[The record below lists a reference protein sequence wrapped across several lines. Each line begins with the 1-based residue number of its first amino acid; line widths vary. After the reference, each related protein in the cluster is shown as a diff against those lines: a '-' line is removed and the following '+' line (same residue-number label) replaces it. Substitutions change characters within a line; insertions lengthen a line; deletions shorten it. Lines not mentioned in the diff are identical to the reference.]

1 MSEKNNV
8 RPFGF
13 KDKIG
18 YMFGDFGNDFTFILS
33 SSFMLKFYT
42 DVMGIHAGVVGVLMM
57 AARFVDAFTDV
68 AMGQIVDRSKPTKDG
83 KFKPW
88 LRRMCG
94 PVAISS
100 FLVFQSGFANMP
112 YLFKVV
118 WMIVTYILWGSIF
131 YTSINI
137 PYGSMASAISADAK
151 DRASLSTWRSIGST
165 LAGLVIGVGTPL
177 FAYETVNGNTILS
190 GNRMTIIAGVFSVMA
205 VICYMLCFKL
215 ATERV
220 EVPQNN
226 TKFNFGDLMKSL
238 VTNRSL
244 IGIIAAAILLLLVML
259 TMQGMNAYLFPNFYG
274 NVAAQS
280 VAALAALAGSLV
292 MLVVCAPLATKL
304 SAKYGKKE
312 LAIGSCLFGAVVY
325 LICWVLKPENPYTY
339 VVFYVVANI
348 GVGFFNMVI
357 WAMITDVIDDAEVK
371 NGVRED
377 GTIYSVYSFARKL
390 GQALSSGMIG
400 ALLSV
405 IGYSAAT
412 AFNPE
417 VVNGIFNMT
426 CIIPAIGFVGI
437 ALVLMF
443 LYPLSK
449 NRVEANI
456 LELKKRRGEI

>member
-42 DVMGIHAGVVGVLMM
+42 DVMGIHAAVVGVLMM

-88 LRRMCG
+88 LRHMCG

-280 VAALAALAGSLV
+280 VAALAGSLV

-377 GTIYSVYSFARKL
+377 GTIYSVYSFARKI

-449 NRVEANI
+449 NRVEANV

>member
-42 DVMGIHAGVVGVLMM
+42 DVMGIHAAVVGVLMM

-280 VAALAALAGSLV
+280 VAALAGSLV

-377 GTIYSVYSFARKL
+377 GTIYSVYSFARKI

-426 CIIPAIGFVGI
+426 CIILAIGFVGI

-449 NRVEANI
+449 NRVEANV

>member
-42 DVMGIHAGVVGVLMM
+42 DVMGIHAAVVGVLMM

-280 VAALAALAGSLV
+280 VAALAGSLV

-377 GTIYSVYSFARKL
+377 GTIYSVYSFARKI

-405 IGYSAAT
+405 IGFSAAT

-449 NRVEANI
+449 NRVEANV

>member
-42 DVMGIHAGVVGVLMM
+42 DVMGIHAAVVGVLGM

-100 FLVFQSGFANMP
+100 FLVFQSGFANMS

-280 VAALAALAGSLV
+280 VAALAGSLV

-377 GTIYSVYSFARKL
+377 GTIYSVYSFARKI

-449 NRVEANI
+449 NRVEANV

>member
-42 DVMGIHAGVVGVLMM
+42 DVMGIHAAVVGVLMM

-165 LAGLVIGVGTPL
+165 LASLVIGVGTPL

-280 VAALAALAGSLV
+280 VAALAGSLA

-405 IGYSAAT
+405 IGYTAAT

>member
-57 AARFVDAFTDV
+57 AARFVDTFTDV

-280 VAALAALAGSLV
+280 VAALAGSLV

-357 WAMITDVIDDAEVK
+357 WAMITDVIDNAEVK

-377 GTIYSVYSFARKL
+377 GTIYSVYSFARKI

-449 NRVEANI
+449 NRVEANV

>member
-1 MSEKNNV
+1 MIEKNNV

-165 LAGLVIGVGTPL
+165 LASLVIGVGTPL

-244 IGIIAAAILLLLVML
+244 IGIITAAILLLLVML

-280 VAALAALAGSLV
+280 VAALAGSLV

-339 VVFYVVANI
+339 VVFYMVANI

-377 GTIYSVYSFARKL
+377 GTIYSVYSFARKV

-449 NRVEANI
+449 NRVEANV

>member
-1 MSEKNNV
+1 MSEKSNV

-42 DVMGIHAGVVGVLMM
+42 DVMGIHAAVVGVLMM

-280 VAALAALAGSLV
+280 VAALAGSLV

-377 GTIYSVYSFARKL
+377 GTIYSVYSFARKI

-449 NRVEANI
+449 NRVEANV

>member
-42 DVMGIHAGVVGVLMM
+42 DVMGIHAAVVGVLMM

-280 VAALAALAGSLV
+280 VAALAGSLV

-377 GTIYSVYSFARKL
+377 GTIYSVYSFARKI

-449 NRVEANI
+449 NLSLI
-456 LELKKRRGEI
+456 HI

>member
-1 MSEKNNV
+1 MIEKNNV

-118 WMIVTYILWGSIF
+118 WMILTYILWGSIF

-244 IGIIAAAILLLLVML
+244 IGIITAAILLLLVML

-280 VAALAALAGSLV
+280 VAALAGSLV

-339 VVFYVVANI
+339 VVFYMVANI

-377 GTIYSVYSFARKL
+377 GTIYSVYSFARKI

-449 NRVEANI
+449 NRVEANV

>member
-42 DVMGIHAGVVGVLMM
+42 DVMGIHAAVVGVLMM

-280 VAALAALAGSLV
+280 VAALAGSLV

-377 GTIYSVYSFARKL
+377 GTIYSVYSFARKI

-449 NRVEANI
+449 NRV
-456 LELKKRRGEI
+456 KRMY

>member
-42 DVMGIHAGVVGVLMM
+42 DVMGIHAAVVGVLMM

-280 VAALAALAGSLV
+280 VAALAGSLV

-377 GTIYSVYSFARKL
+377 GTIYSVYSFARKI

-449 NRVEANI
+449 SRVEANV

>member
-42 DVMGIHAGVVGVLMM
+42 DVMGIHAAVVGVLMM

-165 LAGLVIGVGTPL
+165 LAGLVIDVGTPL

-226 TKFNFGDLMKSL
+226 TKFNLGDLMKSL

-280 VAALAALAGSLV
+280 VAALAGSLV

-377 GTIYSVYSFARKL
+377 GTIYSVYSFARKI

-449 NRVEANI
+449 NRVEANV

>member
-42 DVMGIHAGVVGVLMM
+42 DVMGIHAAVVGVLMM

-165 LAGLVIGVGTPL
+165 LAALVIGVGTPL

-280 VAALAALAGSLV
+280 VAALAGSLV

-377 GTIYSVYSFARKL
+377 GTIYSVYSFARKI

>member
-1 MSEKNNV
+1 MIEKNNV

-151 DRASLSTWRSIGST
+151 DRASLLTWRSIGST

-244 IGIIAAAILLLLVML
+244 IGIITAAILLLLVML

-280 VAALAALAGSLV
+280 VAALAGSLV

-339 VVFYVVANI
+339 VVFYMVANI

-377 GTIYSVYSFARKL
+377 GTIYSVYSFARKI

-449 NRVEANI
+449 NRVEANV

>member
-42 DVMGIHAGVVGVLMM
+42 DVMGIHAAVVGVLMM

-118 WMIVTYILWGSIF
+118 WMIVTYILRGSIF

-280 VAALAALAGSLV
+280 VAALAGSLV

-377 GTIYSVYSFARKL
+377 GTIYSVYSFARKI

-449 NRVEANI
+449 NRVEANV

>member
-1 MSEKNNV
+1 MIEKNNV

-244 IGIIAAAILLLLVML
+244 IGIITAAILLLLVML

-280 VAALAALAGSLV
+280 VAALAGSLV

-339 VVFYVVANI
+339 VVFYMVANI

-377 GTIYSVYSFARKL
+377 RTIYSVYSFARKI

-449 NRVEANI
+449 NRVEANV

>member
-42 DVMGIHAGVVGVLMM
+42 DVMGIHAAVVGVLMM

-190 GNRMTIIAGVFSVMA
+190 GNRITIIAGVFSVMA

-280 VAALAALAGSLV
+280 VAALAGSLV

-377 GTIYSVYSFARKL
+377 GTIYSVYSFARKI

-449 NRVEANI
+449 NRVEANV

>member
-42 DVMGIHAGVVGVLMM
+42 DVMGINAAVVGVLMM

-280 VAALAALAGSLV
+280 VAALAGSLV

-377 GTIYSVYSFARKL
+377 GTIYSVYSFARKI

-449 NRVEANI
+449 NRVEANV

>member
-1 MSEKNNV
+1 MKKNNV

-244 IGIIAAAILLLLVML
+244 IGIITTAILLLLVML

-280 VAALAALAGSLV
+280 VAALAGSLV

-339 VVFYVVANI
+339 VVFYMVANI

-377 GTIYSVYSFARKL
+377 GTIYSVYSFARKI

-449 NRVEANI
+449 NRVEANV

>member
-244 IGIIAAAILLLLVML
+244 IDIIAAAILLLLVML

-280 VAALAALAGSLV
+280 VAALAGSLV

>member
-1 MSEKNNV
+1 MIEKNNV

-280 VAALAALAGSLV
+280 VAALAGSLV

-348 GVGFFNMVI
+348 GAGFFNMVI

-377 GTIYSVYSFARKL
+377 GTIYSVYSFARKI

-426 CIIPAIGFVGI
+426 CIIPAIRFVGI

>member
-1 MSEKNNV
+1 MIEKNNV

-68 AMGQIVDRSKPTKDG
+68 VMGQIVDRSKPTKDG

-244 IGIIAAAILLLLVML
+244 IGIITAAILLLLVML

-280 VAALAALAGSLV
+280 VAALAGSLV

-339 VVFYVVANI
+339 VVFYMVANI

-377 GTIYSVYSFARKL
+377 GTIYSVYSFARKI

-449 NRVEANI
+449 NRVEANV

>member
-1 MSEKNNV
+1 
-8 RPFGF
+8 
-13 KDKIG
+13 
-18 YMFGDFGNDFTFILS
+18 MFGDFGNDFTFILS

-244 IGIIAAAILLLLVML
+244 IGIITAAILLLLVML

-280 VAALAALAGSLV
+280 VAALAGSLV

-339 VVFYVVANI
+339 VVFYMVANI

-377 GTIYSVYSFARKL
+377 GTIYSVYSFARKI

-449 NRVEANI
+449 NRVEANV

>member
-42 DVMGIHAGVVGVLMM
+42 DVMGIHAAVVGVLMM

-137 PYGSMASAISADAK
+137 PYGSIASAISADAK

-280 VAALAALAGSLV
+280 VAALAGSLV

-377 GTIYSVYSFARKL
+377 GTIYSVYSFARKI

-449 NRVEANI
+449 NRVEANV

>member
-42 DVMGIHAGVVGVLMM
+42 DVMGIHAAVVGVLMM

-280 VAALAALAGSLV
+280 VAALAGSLV

-377 GTIYSVYSFARKL
+377 GTIYSVYSFARKI

-405 IGYSAAT
+405 IGYFAAT

-449 NRVEANI
+449 NRVEANV

>member
-42 DVMGIHAGVVGVLMM
+42 DVMGIHAAVVGVLMM

-280 VAALAALAGSLV
+280 VAALAGSLV

-377 GTIYSVYSFARKL
+377 GTIYSVYSFARKI

-449 NRVEANI
+449 NRAEANV

>member
-42 DVMGIHAGVVGVLMM
+42 DVMGIHAAVVGVLMM

-280 VAALAALAGSLV
+280 VAALAGSLV

-312 LAIGSCLFGAVVY
+312 LAVVY

-377 GTIYSVYSFARKL
+377 GTIYSVYSFARKI

-449 NRVEANI
+449 NRVEANV

>member
-244 IGIIAAAILLLLVML
+244 IGIIAAAILLLLVMI

-280 VAALAALAGSLV
+280 VAALAGSLV

-405 IGYSAAT
+405 IGYTAAT

>member
-1 MSEKNNV
+1 MIKKNNV

-244 IGIIAAAILLLLVML
+244 IGIITAAILLLLVML

-280 VAALAALAGSLV
+280 VAALAGSLV

-339 VVFYVVANI
+339 VVFYMVANI

-357 WAMITDVIDDAEVK
+357 WAMITDVIADAEVK

-377 GTIYSVYSFARKL
+377 GTIYSVYSFARKI

-449 NRVEANI
+449 NRVEANV

>member
-1 MSEKNNV
+1 MIEKNNV

-244 IGIIAAAILLLLVML
+244 IGIITAAILLLLVML

-274 NVAAQS
+274 NVAVQS
-280 VAALAALAGSLV
+280 VAALAGSLV

-339 VVFYVVANI
+339 VVFYMVANI

-377 GTIYSVYSFARKL
+377 GTIYSVYSFARKI

-449 NRVEANI
+449 NRVEANV

>member
-42 DVMGIHAGVVGVLMM
+42 DVMGIHAAVVGVLMM

-274 NVAAQS
+274 NVATQS
-280 VAALAALAGSLV
+280 VAALAGSLV

-377 GTIYSVYSFARKL
+377 GTIYSVYSFARKI

-449 NRVEANI
+449 NRVEANV

>member
-42 DVMGIHAGVVGVLMM
+42 DVMGIHAAVVGVLMM

-137 PYGSMASAISADAK
+137 PYGSMAFAISADAK

-280 VAALAALAGSLV
+280 VAALAGSLV

-377 GTIYSVYSFARKL
+377 GTIYSVYSFARKI

-449 NRVEANI
+449 NRVEANV

>member
-1 MSEKNNV
+1 MIEKNNV

-68 AMGQIVDRSKPTKDG
+68 AMDQIVDRSKPTKDG

-244 IGIIAAAILLLLVML
+244 IGIITAAILLLLVML

-280 VAALAALAGSLV
+280 VAALAGSLV

-339 VVFYVVANI
+339 VVFYMVANI

-377 GTIYSVYSFARKL
+377 GTIYSVYSFARKI

-449 NRVEANI
+449 NRVEANV

>member
-1 MSEKNNV
+1 MIEKNNV

-190 GNRMTIIAGVFSVMA
+190 GNRMTIIVGVFSVMA

-244 IGIIAAAILLLLVML
+244 IGIITAAILLLLVML

-280 VAALAALAGSLV
+280 VAALAGSLV

-339 VVFYVVANI
+339 VVFYMVANI

-377 GTIYSVYSFARKL
+377 GTIYSVYSFARKI

-449 NRVEANI
+449 NRVEANV

>member
-42 DVMGIHAGVVGVLMM
+42 DVMGIHAAVVGVLMM

-118 WMIVTYILWGSIF
+118 WMIVTYMLWGSIV
-131 YTSINI
+131 YTSINS

-280 VAALAALAGSLV
+280 VAALAGSLV

-377 GTIYSVYSFARKL
+377 GTIYSVYSFARKI

-449 NRVEANI
+449 NRVEANV

>member
-151 DRASLSTWRSIGST
+151 DRASLSTWRSIVST
-165 LAGLVIGVGTPL
+165 LASLVIGVGTPL

-280 VAALAALAGSLV
+280 VAALAGSLV

-405 IGYSAAT
+405 IGYTAAT